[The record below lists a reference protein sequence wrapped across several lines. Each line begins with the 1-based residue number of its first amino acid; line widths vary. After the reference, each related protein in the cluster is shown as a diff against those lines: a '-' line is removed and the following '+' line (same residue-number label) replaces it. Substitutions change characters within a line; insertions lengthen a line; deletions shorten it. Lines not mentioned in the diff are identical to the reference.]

1 MKLGNYYADI
11 SRGKQIRLFK
21 PRSELVG
28 KLGRS
33 DISDIFHLVHGDLAP
48 VKGADPRDPDH
59 YRYSEKRLAILPY
72 DRAERSAL
80 SKLAPGTALRVADEE
95 SRDFVPHYGVSRRKL
110 LFHIP
115 WIFRFWTRKPSFL
128 TFRCT
133 HSDAGS
139 SRRQVAQI
147 R

>member
-1 MKLGNYYADI
+1 MADGALAI
-11 SRGKQIRLFK
+11 QFVSRCQRAV
-21 PRSELVG
+21 RS
-28 KLGRS
+28 
-33 DISDIFHLVHGDLAP
+33 
-48 VKGADPRDPDH
+48 
-59 YRYSEKRLAILPY
+59 YRYSKIRLAIP
-72 DRAERSAL
+72 RTTEPSEVRFQISV
-80 SKLAPGTALRVADEE
+80 GTALRVADEE
-95 SRDFVPHYGVSRRKL
+95 SSDFVPHYGVSRRKR

-133 HSDAGS
+133 HPDAGS